1 MWGLVEGGLIG
12 SYTGEGTPMTTTD
25 VPASAAGISDEAVS
39 KATGYGWEHWFAVL
53 DAFDVRAHGHKAAA
67 HYLATEHRPGDW
79 WSQMITVAY
88 EQARGLRVKNQDCD
102 GNYQASASRTFP
114 VPLDRLFAAWQDD
127 ELRRRWLPDA
137 ITVRKAT
144 PTKSMRITWEAD
156 GSSVSANFY
165 AKGEGRSQVSV
176 DQTKLADPDA
186 VAAMKALWAAA
197 LERLGALLVRTPPA

>member
-1 MWGLVEGGLIG
+1 
-12 SYTGEGTPMTTTD
+12 MTTAG
-25 VPASAAGISDEAVS
+25 VPASAAGISDEAVR
-39 KATGYGWEHWFAVL
+39 KATGHGWDHWFAVL
-53 DAFDVRAHGHKAAA
+53 DAFDVRAHGHKATA

-88 EQARGLRVKNQDCD
+88 EQARGLRVKNQGCD
-102 GNYQASASRTFP
+102 GNYQASASRTFS
-114 VPLDRLFAAWQDD
+114 VPLERLFAAWQDED
-127 ELRRRWLPDA
+127 LRRRWLPDA

-186 VAAMKALWAAA
+186 VAAMKRHWGEALD
-197 LERLGALLVRTPPA
+197 RLGELLAVPISA